1 MTTFISRQMS
11 CALLVFCF
19 STAIISQ
26 AKTTFKT
33 LVSFDGTNGLAPGGT
48 LVQGT
53 DGNLYGTTSG
63 GGKNGGGTVFKMTTA
78 GKVTTLYSF
87 CSKAKCADGNSPEAG
102 LLLATNGN
110 FYGTTKFGGVG
121 PCVIG
126 TATGCGTIF
135 EITPEG
141 KLTTLYTFCKEGGEC
156 SDGAEPEAPLIE
168 GTNGDFYGTTFYGGN
183 SNGAGTLFEITPA
196 GELTTLYTFCSKAG
210 QNCPDGSNPNGA
222 ILGTDGNLYVTTQG
236 GGGVSSSSAKN
247 LKDCGGIAD
256 FFAAPYYGIR
266 RLLYDFCK
274 AYGPA
279 ESVGVFYQFFP
290 EKALSE
296 PQSQTLTFYGAASGG
311 GINAAGAIYSLTS
324 GKNLT
329 VVYDFC
335 SKAKCADGAYPVA
348 GVIEGTDGNFY
359 GTTAG
364 GNGNSKCPS
373 LNGCGTVFELT
384 PGGKLTTLHSF
395 AGSDGENPRS
405 TLVQA
410 TNGIFYGTTF
420 FGRASGDGSIFSLST
435 GLGPFVRTVPTM
447 GAVGSTVMIL
457 GTDLTGASAVSFN
470 GKAAAYKV
478 VSATEITATV
488 PSDATTGTIEVTTP
502 GGKLES
508 WPFQVL

>member
-1 MTTFISRQMS
+1 MT
-11 CALLVFCF
+11 
-19 STAIISQ
+19 
-26 AKTTFKT
+26 
-33 LVSFDGTNGLAPGGT
+33 P
-48 LVQGT
+48 
-53 DGNLYGTTSG
+53 
-63 GGKNGGGTVFKMTTA
+63 A

-135 EITPEG
+135 EITTEG

-168 GTNGDFYGTTFYGGN
+168 GTNGNFYGTTFYGGN
-183 SNGAGTLFEITPA
+183 SNSAGTVFRITPA
-196 GELTTLYTFCSKAG
+196 GKLTTIYSFCSKTGA
-210 QNCPDGSNPNGA
+210 NCPDGAYPTAGVVQ
-222 ILGTDGNLYVTTQG
+222 GTDGNLYVTTSG
-236 GGGVSSSSAKN
+236 GGGLESGAKEDSTECGGVLDVLKAKENFHEAFDLWLFCEAEDGEGPEDSPVQAQASAPEPSVSSSSN
-247 LKDCGGIAD
+247 GTGN
-256 FFAAPYYGIR
+256 
-266 RLLYDFCK
+266 
-274 AYGPA
+274 
-279 ESVGVFYQFFP
+279 
-290 EKALSE
+290 
-296 PQSQTLTFYGAASGG
+296 FYGTASGG
-311 GINAAGAIYSLTS
+311 GANLSGTVFEITPS
-324 GKNLT
+324 GKFIL
-329 VVYDFC
+329 VYSFC
-335 SKAKCADGAYPVA
+335 SNAKCADGAYPNA
-348 GVIEGTDGNFY
+348 ISEGTDGNFY

-364 GNGNSKCPS
+364 GNGNSACPS
-373 LNGCGTVFELT
+373 LNGCGTVFEIT
-384 PGGKLTTLHSF
+384 PGGTLTTLHSF
-395 AGSDGENPRS
+395 EKSDGQDPVS

-410 TNGIFYGTTF
+410 TNGVFYGTTF
-420 FGRASGDGSIFSLST
+420 FGGASGDGTVFSIST

-470 GKAAAYKV
+470 GKAAAFKV